1 MWLTDCTLLDVRTGD
16 AQPGMSLNVGG
27 SSIAEVRHGDPPDGA
42 EAIDLGGATL
52 MPGLIS
58 CHTHLSIVFPL
69 AETDEQ
75 ENPALTAF
83 RAAQRAKDALA
94 AGVTTVRCVH
104 EQHAVDLVLRDA
116 MQQEWFVGPRIV
128 GAGQAVS
135 TPEGHG
141 KGVGCVYAEGEAA
154 FFDRAAEQLEAGAD
168 HIKIFI
174 SGGLARSDEE
184 DLDASEMTAEEMRG
198 AVRAAEHYGK
208 YVVAHSGAP
217 RAIQM
222 ALEQGVRSFEHVYL
236 LDPPTAALVAERGAF
251 ITPTL
256 CVTHSPDFK
265 RANRFPTAS
274 IEKSAQI
281 ADRHMDSI
289 RYAIEAGVTL
299 VNGTDF
305 PPGAPIDGD
314 ATVVVREMSLMAQ
327 AGLSALGVIQA
338 ATVNAAKLCGLDG
351 VTGVIAPGMAAD
363 LIAVPGD
370 PTADLRLL
378 GQPTFVMAQGRV
390 AKCP

>member
-16 AQPGMSLNVGG
+16 AQPGMSLNVEG

-135 TPEGHG
+135 TP
-141 KGVGCVYAEGEAA
+141 
-154 FFDRAAEQLEAGAD
+154 
-168 HIKIFI
+168 
-174 SGGLARSDEE
+174 
-184 DLDASEMTAEEMRG
+184 
-198 AVRAAEHYGK
+198 
-208 YVVAHSGAP
+208 
-217 RAIQM
+217 
-222 ALEQGVRSFEHVYL
+222 
-236 LDPPTAALVAERGAF
+236 
-251 ITPTL
+251 
-256 CVTHSPDFK
+256 
-265 RANRFPTAS
+265 
-274 IEKSAQI
+274 
-281 ADRHMDSI
+281 
-289 RYAIEAGVTL
+289 
-299 VNGTDF
+299 
-305 PPGAPIDGD
+305 
-314 ATVVVREMSLMAQ
+314 
-327 AGLSALGVIQA
+327 
-338 ATVNAAKLCGLDG
+338 
-351 VTGVIAPGMAAD
+351 
-363 LIAVPGD
+363 
-370 PTADLRLL
+370 
-378 GQPTFVMAQGRV
+378 
-390 AKCP
+390 